1 MKNLFNDE
9 VLVLR
14 AGLTDTAYG
23 KKRDWAH
30 ASVVFK
36 GLGNVQPDR
45 SFEVRSPE
53 RETAQERILVYLP
66 IGADVGSADR
76 LRCGSQLYEVDGVP
90 SPWEH
95 GSLRHVR
102 VRAWRV
108 EH

>member
-1 MKNLFNDE
+1 MKNLFRDE
-9 VLVLR
+9 VRILR
-14 AGLTDTAYG
+14 AGLTETTYG
-23 KKRDWAH
+23 KKRDWSRAV
-30 ASVVFK
+30 VVFK

-53 RETAQERILVYLP
+53 RETAQERVLVYLP
-66 IGADVGSADR
+66 YGADVNSADR
-76 LRCGSQLYEVDGVP
+76 LQFGSQLYEVDGVP
-90 SPWEH
+90 MPWEH